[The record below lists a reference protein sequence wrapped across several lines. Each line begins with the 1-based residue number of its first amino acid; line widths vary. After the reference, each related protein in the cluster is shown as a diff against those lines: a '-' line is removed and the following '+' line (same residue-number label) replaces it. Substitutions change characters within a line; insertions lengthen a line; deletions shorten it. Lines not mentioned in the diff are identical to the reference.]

1 MFTKQFNLSKQLL
14 RSILVIYLLL
24 TFVVTIVHL
33 SVDYQYTKN
42 NIQNE
47 LEQIAKLF
55 ILLYRQ
61 LCGN

>member
-47 LEQIAKLF
+47 LEQIVRIK
-55 ILLYRQ
+55 
-61 LCGN
+61 